1 MDNKVSFAKWDKLFR
16 SQQLS
21 QFNGNAQGLCWLK
34 VKAISRGRLMDKFLN
49 ENKISLK
56 ATKTGER
63 FIELYDYL
71 VQKDGAEEMLNSF
84 LRNSENELYNTI
96 GVNER
101 QLKSDLYKIT
111 SYKWGGDQNNS
122 LDRFFVSHY
131 VKAISKYD
139 ELTSKRNEICVNS
152 WNYVENSWYNN
163 WTSFLTESIFKK
175 HSKVISACGE
185 IKSVDFFISQY
196 PIDLKVTYF
205 PKKFM
210 DGKLK
215 AYYNG
220 KMEFTWLK
228 KKAKE
233 NGIVFDRNATEAQQI
248 YEITQK
254 FSELGHDDV
263 LKEIKKNRMSVV
275 NEAMNNPSE
284 LMKWLYEKQGTMRF
298 GAENRLFLILVDSDD
313 MDNSWKLKR
322 SFQLIEPKVNSY
334 LDNLNDNTLQEIH
347 FVYNKQKF
355 TAKADTIF
363 VIK

>member
-1 MDNKVSFAKWDKLFR
+1 
-16 SQQLS
+16 
-21 QFNGNAQGLCWLK
+21 
-34 VKAISRGRLMDKFLN
+34 
-49 ENKISLK
+49 
-56 ATKTGER
+56 
-63 FIELYDYL
+63 
-71 VQKDGAEEMLNSF
+71 
-84 LRNSENELYNTI
+84 
-96 GVNER
+96 
-101 QLKSDLYKIT
+101 
-111 SYKWGGDQNNS
+111 
-122 LDRFFVSHY
+122 
-131 VKAISKYD
+131 
-139 ELTSKRNEICVNS
+139 
-152 WNYVENSWYNN
+152 
-163 WTSFLTESIFKK
+163 
-175 HSKVISACGE
+175 
-185 IKSVDFFISQY
+185 
-196 PIDLKVTYF
+196 
-205 PKKFM
+205 M

-334 LDNLNDNTLQEIH
+334 LDNFNDNTLQEIH

-355 TAKADTIF
+355 TAEADTIF

>member
-131 VKAISKYD
+131 VKAISK
-139 ELTSKRNEICVNS
+139 
-152 WNYVENSWYNN
+152 
-163 WTSFLTESIFKK
+163 
-175 HSKVISACGE
+175 
-185 IKSVDFFISQY
+185 
-196 PIDLKVTYF
+196 
-205 PKKFM
+205 
-210 DGKLK
+210 
-215 AYYNG
+215 
-220 KMEFTWLK
+220 
-228 KKAKE
+228 
-233 NGIVFDRNATEAQQI
+233 
-248 YEITQK
+248 
-254 FSELGHDDV
+254 
-263 LKEIKKNRMSVV
+263 
-275 NEAMNNPSE
+275 
-284 LMKWLYEKQGTMRF
+284 
-298 GAENRLFLILVDSDD
+298 
-313 MDNSWKLKR
+313 
-322 SFQLIEPKVNSY
+322 
-334 LDNLNDNTLQEIH
+334 
-347 FVYNKQKF
+347 
-355 TAKADTIF
+355 
-363 VIK
+363 